1 MENIIIEIIN
11 IVGTD
16 EIYYKYNPR
25 SNISMMQSNYLY
37 LVQTIDYIELHI
49 KDKITIDDI
58 ANNINLSK
66 YHLHRIITSVIGRP
80 LMDYVRA
87 RKLAES
93 LDMLIYTN
101 CRIIDICET
110 YGFSYE
116 QSYIKAFKKEFSI
129 TPNAYRKGQ
138 IPITVTEKFDL
149 TRLTQMKDG
158 LIAKPFFTSKQ
169 QMTLVGIK
177 NYFSHTVNKIN
188 NTATVVGTDFFFNHR
203 DEIKNPKN
211 SDIYIGYSIRKK
223 DDPEYNMYMPSLE
236 VSNADVIPKGMDV
249 LIIEPHH
256 YAVFR
261 YIGNIHSRYI
271 TWKHLKDIKACISKW
286 LETSTYEMINEFDFE
301 YIDSSI
307 ATENYSEV
315 DIYIPVK
322 GTEDI

>member
-1 MENIIIEIIN
+1 
-11 IVGTD
+11 
-16 EIYYKYNPR
+16 
-25 SNISMMQSNYLY
+25 MMHSNYLY
-37 LVQTIDYIELHI
+37 LVQTIDYIEVHI
-49 KDKITIDDI
+49 KDKITVDDI
-58 ANNINLSK
+58 ANHINLSK
-66 YHLHRIITSVIGRP
+66 YHLHRIITSTIGRP

-93 LDMLIYTN
+93 LDMLIYTKS
-101 CRIIDICET
+101 RIIDVCEA

-116 QSYIKAFKKEFSI
+116 QSYIKAFKKEFGI

-138 IPITVTEKFDL
+138 KPIIVTEKFDL
-149 TRLTQMKDG
+149 TRLMQMKDG
-158 LIAKPFFTSKQ
+158 LIASPFFTSKQ

-177 NYFSHTVNKIN
+177 NYFSHSVNKVKY
-188 NTATVVGTDFFFNHR
+188 TATVVGTDFFFNHR

-211 SDIYIGYSIRKK
+211 SNIYIGYSIRKN

-236 VSNADVIPKGMDV
+236 VSHVDTLPEGMDA

-271 TWKHLKDIKACISKW
+271 TWKHLKDIKECISKW

-307 ATENYSEV
+307 ATESYCEV

-322 GTEDI
+322 GTEEF